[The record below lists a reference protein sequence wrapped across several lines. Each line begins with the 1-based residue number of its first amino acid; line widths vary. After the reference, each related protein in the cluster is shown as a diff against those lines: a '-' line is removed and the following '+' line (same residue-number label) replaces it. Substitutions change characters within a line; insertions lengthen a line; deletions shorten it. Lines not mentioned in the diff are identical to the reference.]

1 MSDFKIDDLV
11 EIQNLIRNIELNGRT
26 GTVCKDI
33 SNDRYGIKLENESK
47 IKLIKYENLRHK
59 IDISSKNTEL
69 FVNPINSD
77 INLTEPKIKLESDE
91 IQIPK
96 QKYNWCLHEDCLES
110 VECFSSHELLT
121 NHMTIH
127 N

>member
-1 MSDFKIDDLV
+1 MLSVFKIDDLV
-11 EIQNLIRNIELNGRT
+11 EIHNLIRNIELNGRT

-33 SNDRYGIKLENESK
+33 SNDRYGIKLGNKSK

-69 FVNPINSD
+69 FVNPI
-77 INLTEPKIKLESDE
+77 KLESDE
-91 IQIPK
+91 IQLPK

-110 VECFSSHELLT
+110 FECFSSHELLT